1 MKKNY
6 YYKITSSKKRSMGGY
21 SEIASVY
28 AIKLGKIV
36 LLGEVK
42 WSTSSFK
49 GEESVVYEFLK
60 DKKLV
65 TAKEYKE
72 NRGYYYS
79 SKSKVS
85 IKSL

>member
-1 MKKNY
+1 MKKTY
-6 YYKITSSKKRSMGGY
+6 YWKVTSEKKRSMGGY
-21 SEIASVY
+21 NVVASVY
-28 AIKLGKIV
+28 TVKLGKIV

-49 GEESVVYEFLK
+49 GEHSTVYDFLK

-72 NRGYYYS
+72 NKGYYNS
-79 SKSKVS
+79 AKSKVS
-85 IKSL
+85 IKPL